1 MKKIIN
7 QISDKN
13 RLRKFILFINIFKP
27 KKITKILDVG
37 ASEMEYRESANILE
51 KKYPYQENI
60 TVLGVDKYK
69 DFCVRYP
76 KVKVNTYGGDV
87 FPFNNDE
94 FDLVWSNAV
103 IEHVGDKI
111 KQETFIK
118 EMTRVSKSVFFTTPN
133 KFFPFELHTKIL
145 FLHFLPKRI
154 FDKILNIFGMGWA
167 SGEYMHLLSLR
178 DIKRLLKKCDIFDY
192 QIIKNKLLGF
202 VVDFVV
208 IIKCKN

>member
-178 DIKRLLKKCDIFDY
+178 DIR
-192 QIIKNKLLGF
+192 NKTQDPMQQLNNMSF
-202 VVDFVV
+202 
-208 IIKCKN
+208 